1 MKYNSIFRNDAFQ
14 DKVIV
19 VTGGGS
25 GIGRCTAH
33 ELASLGAQVVIT
45 GRKPEK
51 LEKVVQE
58 ITEDGGKVHAAVCDI
73 RDENQVKNTIADVIE
88 IFGKID
94 GLVNNAGGQFPSALE
109 DISINGFDAV
119 IRNNLHGTF
128 LMMREAY
135 NQYMK
140 KHGGSI
146 VNMTADM
153 WGGMP
158 GMGHSGAARA
168 GVDNLTKTAAVEW
181 GKSGVRVNAV
191 SPGWII
197 SSGMDTYKGD
207 FAKII
212 IPSLAGNVPIKRMG
226 TESEVSSAICY
237 LLSEAAAFVS
247 GMTVRIDGAA
257 SQGTRM
263 YPLMD
268 AKNNAPYNG
277 FHRAFMPDIFKS
289 ADENEAGKAAHSVSE
304 EKQGTTLPER
314 KMEDS
319 VRSES
324 QGEKLGFEKGEQQ

>member
-1 MKYNSIFRNDAFQ
+1 MSYHSIFRHDAFL
-14 DKVIV
+14 DKVII

-45 GRKPEK
+45 GRKIEK
-51 LEKVVQE
+51 LDKVVEE
-58 ITEDGGKVHAAVCDI
+58 ITQDGGKASGLVCDI
-73 RDENQVKNTIADVIE
+73 RDEAQVKTTIATVLE
-88 IFGKID
+88 QFGRLD

-158 GMGHSGAARA
+158 GMGHSGAARS
-168 GVDNLTKTAAVEW
+168 GVDNLTKTASVEW

-191 SPGWII
+191 SPGWIM
-197 SSGMDTYKGD
+197 SSGMDTYQGD
-207 FAKII
+207 FAKFV
-212 IPSLAGNVPIKRMG
+212 IPSLANNVPIKRMG

-247 GMTVRIDGAA
+247 GVTLRIDGAA

-263 YPLMD
+263 YPLAD
-268 AKNNAPYNG
+268 AKNSQSYNG
-277 FHRAFMPDIFKS
+277 FHRAFSPDVLKS
-289 ADENEAGKAAHSVSE
+289 HAAQPEESKNVASDAADEQKNDATQTSEAN
-304 EKQGTTLPER
+304 
-314 KMEDS
+314 
-319 VRSES
+319 RS
-324 QGEKLGFEKGEQQ
+324 